1 MTGERKPASVWW
13 KNWKV
18 MVPLWLAMII
28 LVWWANERRVDAAV
42 IAGIVVVIG
51 LVTNAFAWLLGLIA
65 LVPVV
70 GPLVAAALTSGFV
83 LLVNGVGA
91 IVSYVAI
98 RRGYSRDML
107 SFRGVTIALIIGIVI
122 GFVIGKLLR

>member
-1 MTGERKPASVWW
+1 MTEERKPASSAWW

-28 LVWWANERRVDAAV
+28 LVWWANERRVDTAV
-42 IAGIVVVIG
+42 IAGIVLVIG
-51 LVTNAFAWLLGLIA
+51 LVTNAFVWLLGLIA

-122 GFVIGKLLR
+122 GFVIGRLL